1 MDIGELS
8 LVDVVTFLVALGSLL
23 VSMHALSRTKSN
35 ELFALR
41 QSLVIKSEQARSEW
55 HRLNRENE
63 SVIKEVQSRFSAVLP
78 EAAVLLEYLLGQREH
93 FELCLRDAAALAEDI
108 HRNADKFSEKKCRQY
123 LRDIDPSLEMLSR
136 NQGVTKGRF
145 EALIARMEAGPQH
158 THRP

>member
-1 MDIGELS
+1 MEIGKVS
-8 LVDVVTFLVALGSLL
+8 LVDVVTLLIALVSLL
-23 VSMHALSRTKSN
+23 VAIRALSRTKSN

-41 QSLVIKSEQARSEW
+41 QSLVLKSEQARSEW

-63 SVIKEVQSRFSAVLP
+63 SVLKQVQSRFPTVLP
-78 EAAVLLEYLLGQREH
+78 EVAVLLEYLLGQREH

-108 HRNADKFSEKKCRQY
+108 HRNVDKFSEKKCRQY

-136 NQGVTKGRF
+136 NQGVTKVRL
-145 EALIARMEAGPQH
+145 EELIARMEARPQH